1 MTHQPT
7 AQQSSARG
15 PAADAPAT
23 QGGSR
28 RDLSTLTLSQLLDV
42 PAADLLES
50 IAPSAS
56 DLSRQV
62 ENRGG

>member
-1 MTHQPT
+1 MTHHPT
-7 AQQSSARG
+7 AQQGSARG

-23 QGGSR
+23 QRGSR

-50 IAPSAS
+50 VAPSPS
-56 DLSRQV
+56 DPIQQV